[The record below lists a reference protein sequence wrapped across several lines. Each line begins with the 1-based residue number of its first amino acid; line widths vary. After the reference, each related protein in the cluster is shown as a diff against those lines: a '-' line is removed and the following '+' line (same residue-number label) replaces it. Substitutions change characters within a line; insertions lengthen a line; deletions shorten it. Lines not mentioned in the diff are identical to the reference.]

1 MVAPAPLPRLE
12 REKSCQQSPK
22 GSARQLWPL
31 HKPTVPHA
39 TSKVAQ
45 PVFDAGVMTADLSAS
60 SEAEEAG
67 QLPRCM
73 HADAGQA
80 PS

>member
-1 MVAPAPLPRLE
+1 MVAPAPLPRALNAKKAAS
-12 REKSCQQSPK
+12 RAQRAPPV
-22 GSARQLWPL
+22 AL
-31 HKPTVPHA
+31 HKPTVPQA

-80 PS
+80 PT